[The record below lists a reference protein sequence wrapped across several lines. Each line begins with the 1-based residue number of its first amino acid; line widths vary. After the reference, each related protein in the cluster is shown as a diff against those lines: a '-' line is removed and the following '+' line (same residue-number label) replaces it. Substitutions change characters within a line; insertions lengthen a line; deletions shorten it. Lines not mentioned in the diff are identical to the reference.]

1 METSQWILMNE
12 PGIADI
18 TPGFCFEERFLALFS
33 FQKDGWLCDI
43 TIVCDD
49 GSVDAHR
56 VILAA
61 TSSYFKHMFSSAMK
75 ESTSDQIRMQGMDV
89 ESLSCIVKF
98 LYTNDLDVTKE
109 NASDVLK
116 AANLLCLPPVE
127 EQCCKILLGP
137 ISKETALDYA
147 VLAEQYGMN
156 SLLKT
161 SIEYLV
167 KYFKYFLFNGLYK
180 LDIRAFQMVVASD
193 DLDVKDEM
201 MVFDTVVQWIEHDLS
216 NRQQH
221 FKSLLEHVRLPLLP
235 PKYLVDIVEKS
246 RYVKT
251 DFECRDL
258 VDEAKNRHLLPKRTQ
273 GYLSERMT
281 PRKSTVGYIFLVGGL
296 TIKERLLCSVERYDL
311 PLQQSFKM
319 PDMSL
324 ARSGLGCAILE
335 KVLYVIGGHDGTKAL
350 KIGECMDFGKGSWT
364 WVPQMHVPRRNLG
377 VCADSSRIYAVG
389 GQVDSNTT
397 LDSLESYDPREGL
410 WKKHAA
416 TMTRARKYASVAH
429 LNNGL
434 FVVGGNDGTH
444 YLKCCERY
452 DLRADKWEEMA
463 SLPHSF
469 GANGLA
475 VWDNCLYTVG
485 GFDSRQCLD
494 VLYLYWPP
502 SNTWTQ
508 LPDPMAHRRTG
519 LGSVTAGHN
528 LYALGGHNGE
538 TYLDTV
544 EMYDSD
550 SRGWVKL
557 PPLHYK
563 RGAMAVSVL
572 ENCYMTATDP
582 L

>member
-1 METSQWILMNE
+1 MEI
-12 PGIADI
+12 PADTEDSS
-18 TPGFCFEERFLALFS
+18 TPDFCFEERFLALFA
-33 FQKDGWLCDI
+33 FQKDGWLCDVE
-43 TIVCDD
+43 IVCDD
-49 GSVDAHR
+49 GNVQAHR

-61 TSSYFKHMFSSAMK
+61 TSSYFKHMFSSAMM
-75 ESTSDQIRMQGMDV
+75 ECSSDSIRMRGMDV
-89 ESLSCIVKF
+89 ESLSYIVRY
-98 LYTNDLDVTKE
+98 LYTNELVISKE
-109 NASDVLK
+109 NALNVLK
-116 AANLLCLPPVE
+116 AANLLCLPLVE

-137 ISKETALDYA
+137 MTKETALDYA

-156 SLLKT
+156 SLLET
-161 SIEYLV
+161 SVDFLV
-167 KYFKYFLFNGLYK
+167 KHLKYFHANGLNK
-180 LDIRAFQMVVASD
+180 LDNRAFQMVVASD

-201 MVFDTVVQWIEHDLS
+201 MVFDTVVQWIEHDLP
-216 NRQQH
+216 NRKKF

-235 PKYLVDIVEKS
+235 PKYLVDVVEKS
-246 RYVKT
+246 CYVKT
-251 DFECRDL
+251 DLQCRDL
-258 VDEAKNRHLLPKRTQ
+258 VDEAKNRHLLPNRTQ

-296 TIKERLLCSVERYDL
+296 TVKERLLSSVERYDL

-324 ARSGLGCAILE
+324 ARSGLGCAIVD

-364 WVPQMHVPRRNLG
+364 WVPQMDLPRRNLG
-377 VCADSSRIYAVG
+377 VCTDNSRIFAVG
-389 GQVDSNTT
+389 GQSDSNTT
-397 LDSLESYDPREGL
+397 LNSWESYDPREGV
-410 WKKHAA
+410 WMKHTS
-416 TMTRARKYASVAH
+416 TMNRARKYASVCF

-434 FVVGGNDGTH
+434 FAVGGNDGTH
-444 YLKCCERY
+444 YLRCCERY
-452 DLRADKWEEMA
+452 DLRADKWEKIA
-463 SLPHSF
+463 PLPHAF

-502 SNTWTQ
+502 SNSWTE
-508 LPDPMAHRRTG
+508 LPHPMGHRRTG
-519 LGSVTAGHN
+519 LGAVTAGHS
-528 LYALGGHNGE
+528 LYAFGGHNGE
-538 TYLDTV
+538 TYLDAV

-550 SRGWVKL
+550 TRGWVKL

-572 ENCYMTATDP
+572 ENCYMTSTDP